1 MAVGLNLK
9 ANMGLHKKKLSNR
22 KNSWVMLAEGSGYT
36 PLPGETTLYQS
47 PPRTTLSL
55 QSSDKSH
62 PAEAYS
68 QQCKSGVIYLTN
80 RRVRRP
86 FPLPQARQTSQSKDA
101 NQRGIN
107 QIIYLPVSP
116 TPTFH
121 SFAVPILNVSDSRV
135 TAPWFGAN
143 KWEAVIT
150 PVYGG
155 GIPASHS
162 ALDLVMEFKEGGAF
176 DFATTFERL
185 RERLKQAVDV
195 AHTSGDGVEGDGRGA
210 GALAGVNLSSVHL
223 EDLPAY
229 EDTRMHAR
237 VPDDMPSP
245 PLGRGSLGRGSVG
258 TAGTESTAERSSP
271 PLGSP
276 RQEQESFQAPP
287 SEPPPGYEEVQQR
300 GVADELERRL
310 RGSV

>member
-1 MAVGLNLK
+1 
-9 ANMGLHKKKLSNR
+9 MGYHKKKPSDR

-55 QSSDKSH
+55 QSPSQNT
-62 PAEAYS
+62 PAGTYS

-80 RRVRRP
+80 RR
-86 FPLPQARQTSQSKDA
+86 
-101 NQRGIN
+101 
-107 QIIYLPVSP
+107 IIYLPVSP
-116 TPTFH
+116 TPTFT
-121 SFAVPILNVSDSRV
+121 SFAVPILNVTDSRV

-143 KWEAVIT
+143 KWEAAIT

-162 ALDLVMEFKEGGAF
+162 ALELVMEFKEGGAF

-185 RERLKQAVDV
+185 RERLRQAVDV
-195 AHTSGDGVEGDGRGA
+195 AAAAGDGVESDGRGA
-210 GALAGVNLSSVHL
+210 GALGGVNLSSVHL

-229 EDTRMHAR
+229 EDTRGHAK
-237 VPDDMPSP
+237 VPEGMPSP
-245 PLGRGSLGRGSVG
+245 PVGRGSVG
-258 TAGTESTAERSSP
+258 TQGTGSTANRSSP

-276 RQEQESFQAPP
+276 RQEGFQAPP
-287 SEPPPGYEEVQQR
+287 SEPPPGYEEVQR
-300 GVADELERRL
+300 GSVADELERRL
-310 RGSV
+310 RGSI

>member
-1 MAVGLNLK
+1 MAVVGLKK
-9 ANMGLHKKKLSNR
+9 ATMGIHKKKLSNR

-68 QQCKSGVIYLTN
+68 QQCKSGVVYLTN
-80 RRVRRP
+80 RRVRCSHP
-86 FPLPQARQTSQSKDA
+86 ILLQAQTEARGNANDA
-101 NQRGIN
+101 AFN

-116 TPTFH
+116 SPTFQ

-143 KWEAVIT
+143 KWEALIT

-155 GIPASHS
+155 GIPAPHS
-162 ALDLVMEFKEGGAF
+162 ALELVMEFKEGGAF

-195 AHTSGDGVEGDGRGA
+195 AQQGGDGVEGDGRGA

-229 EDTRMHAR
+229 EDTRSHAR
-237 VPDDMPSP
+237 LPDNLPSP
-245 PLGRGSLGRGSVG
+245 PLGRGSVG
-258 TAGTESTAERSSP
+258 TAGTSSTANRSSP

-276 RQEQESFQAPP
+276 RQEQDSFAPPP
-287 SEPPPGYEEVQQR
+287 SEPPPGYEEVQQSS
-300 GVADELERRL
+300 VADELERRL
-310 RGSV
+310 RSV